1 MRKGHLLKLVMVL
14 LLAACST
21 AAPPTSRRL
30 VAHAS
35 AAGAAGTLLVVD
47 VCLNHSPLV
56 EGDYFVVSN
65 ARQGAQALMA
75 ATAQYFDASDVRI
88 RTQLIPFVC
97 GALHDEAN
105 APKRVAEAIDADVS
119 LRPQPAWIAPELASD
134 AEYLGALH
142 TLSTYVFRR
151 SLAAAAPP
159 ASASSAPADAR
170 AGAEAPGNVR
180 QAAAVVAQ
188 RSGRS
193 SLIYVGVTGHSLS
206 SGKAATLGVAR
217 FAAGLALSVAA
228 GPLFTAGG
236 MSYSVVFVPGGPVDK
251 RQMVAALFDLEQAT
265 LVRSNVIHG
274 GGDPMKPEVLAG
286 RESVQLLLRD
296 LAFANAGK

>member
-1 MRKGHLLKLVMVL
+1 MHSKLTLMLAATVL
-14 LLAACST
+14 LTACST

-35 AAGAAGTLLVVD
+35 AAGATGTLLIVD

-56 EGDYFVVSN
+56 EGDYFVISQ

-88 RTQLIPFVC
+88 RSQLIPFVC

-105 APKRVAEAIDADVS
+105 APKRVAQAIDGDVS
-119 LRPQPAWIAPELASD
+119 ARPQPVWIAPEVAAD
-134 AEYLGALH
+134 AEYRDALH
-142 TLSTYVFRR
+142 TLSTYIFRQGLA
-151 SLAAAAPP
+151 LAAPQASASAAAPNAAPP
-159 ASASSAPADAR
+159 A
-170 AGAEAPGNVR
+170 GVR

-206 SGKAATLGVAR
+206 TAKAATLGVAR
-217 FAAGLALSVAA
+217 VAA
-228 GPLFTAGG
+228 GVALSLAAGPIFTAGG

-251 RQMVAALFDLEQAT
+251 RQMVAALFDLQQAT
-265 LVRSNVIHG
+265 LVRSNVIHS

-286 RESVQLLLRD
+286 RDAVQLLLRD
-296 LAFANAGK
+296 IAFANAGQ

>member
-1 MRKGHLLKLVMVL
+1 MNKSLLLGPAALL
-14 LLAACST
+14 LLAACSA

-35 AAGAAGTLLVVD
+35 AADAAGTVLVVD

-56 EGDYFVVSN
+56 VDDYFVISN
-65 ARQGAQALMA
+65 SKQGAEALMA

-88 RTQLIPFVC
+88 RTKLIPFVC
-97 GALHDEAN
+97 GALHDDAN
-105 APKRVAEAIDADVS
+105 GPKRVAEAIDADVS
-119 LRPQPAWIAPELASD
+119 VRPQPVWISPDISAD
-134 AEYLGALH
+134 AEYVDALH
-142 TLSTYVFRR
+142 TLSTYVFKR
-151 SLAAAAPP
+151 SLALASAQ
-159 ASASSAPADAR
+159 ASASAASLDATVPD
-170 AGAEAPGNVR
+170 GLHK
-180 QAAAVVAQ
+180 AAAVVAQ

-217 FAAGLALSVAA
+217 FAAGLALSVAI
-228 GPLFTAGG
+228 GPVFAAGG
-236 MSYSVVFVPGGPVDK
+236 MNYHVVILPGGPVDK
-251 RQMVAALFDLEQAT
+251 RQMVAALFDLRQAA

-274 GGDPMKPEVLAG
+274 FGDPMKAEVLAS

-296 LAFANAGK
+296 VAFSNTGK